1 MERDGKEGVAYSTG
15 RELYLYSIECRDAS
29 GGSGSCLNDRRLVP
43 ALFDGSANGGMCLS
57 DRRLAPV
64 LFDGSANGGMCLS
77 DRRLAPALFD
87 GRCLLSSCLFFPP
100 HFLFLPVCLSLS
112 LSLSFSL
119 SRSVSQTRPE
129 QPRELRHA
137 SVSPQSVRCSF
148 FQSLSLSVSV
158 SVCLFFFLF
167 PFLFVTPR
175 PQQASRIRDNTASF
189 ASPPLARHSIFFSVL
204 LFGSL
209 FLLLSLC
216 PVSLVMTPRVYL
228 AFGLC

>member
-29 GGSGSCLNDRRLVP
+29 GDSGSCLNDRRLVP
-43 ALFDGSANGGMCLS
+43 A
-57 DRRLAPV
+57 

-87 GRCLLSSCLFFPP
+87 GRCLLSSCLFFP
-100 HFLFLPVCLSLS
+100 HTFFSCLSVSLS

-148 FQSLSLSVSV
+148 FQSLSLSV

>member
-29 GGSGSCLNDRRLVP
+29 GDSGSCLNDRRLVP

-57 DRRLAPV
+57 DRRLAPA

-112 LSLSFSL
+112 LSFFLPLSLCLTDKAGAASGT
-119 SRSVSQTRPE
+119 SARECESSVC
-129 QPRELRHA
+129 A
-137 SVSPQSVRCSF
+137 VF
-148 FQSLSLSVSV
+148 FLPVSLSLSVSV